1 MHREQEDKH
10 GPDTSHSGHFKCPLH
25 QKSHSSSKCLPW
37 PWIQITLWGPLV
49 HSSMLCSVLSNK
61 TIIPFSLSI
70 PISNVSWVHTHTKH
84 SVNVCWN
91 NAWIEGFRPLSLRA
105 GHQETVLK
113 WLQQPR
119 FSYLLLPD
127 LFLSIWPLSLWFSHS
142 GHLPSG
148 TGQSLYSRWKSWG
161 SQRNESQP
169 KTGESPEPKVCHQVQ
184 RTQVRPINKFRVRGL
199 ELLRSGTKWEQCQ
212 EYSKKTSLSVQ
223 WLRFY
228 VPKVGAWVLLSGKIP
243 HEAQYDKKKKK
254 KEYSKEILINC
265 YK

>member
-1 MHREQEDKH
+1 
-10 GPDTSHSGHFKCPLH
+10 
-25 QKSHSSSKCLPW
+25 
-37 PWIQITLWGPLV
+37 
-49 HSSMLCSVLSNK
+49 MLCSVLSNK

-127 LFLSIWPLSLWFSHS
+127 LFTQHLTTQPLSLATLDIWQTR
-142 GHLPSG
+142 
-148 TGQSLYSRWKSWG
+148 TGQSLYSSERAG
-161 SQRNESQP
+161 AAR
-169 KTGESPEPKVCHQVQ
+169 ESPEPTVCHQVQ
-184 RTQVRPINKFRVRGL
+184 RIQVRPINKFRVRGL

-212 EYSKKTSLSVQ
+212 KYSKKTSLAVQ

-228 VPKVGAWVLLSGKIP
+228 VPKVGGMGSPCQGRSLMKHSMT
-243 HEAQYDKKKKK
+243 KKKKK
-254 KEYSKEILINC
+254 NTAREILINC